1 MAWLQNQLRVTDSM
15 FKGVIFDLDGV
26 IVDSHPLHKQAW
38 RAFLAYLG
46 KEVSEADL
54 DFIFEGRKRREIL
67 IYFLGEL
74 SDSDVQLYGNK
85 KDEFFRE
92 ASADLKPISGS
103 VEFIKNV
110 RQAELSMAVATSA
123 SRQRAQWTL
132 EQLELA
138 ECFGVVVSGDD
149 VDLGKPDPAI
159 YRFAAQRLSLSPKV
173 LLAVEDSVSGV
184 RSAISAGLRCIAIAP
199 AENASP
205 LMEAGADRVVPTLM
219 NLSLHDLE
227 EMFSSDRRAGQH
239 VKSQHA
245 KSVPVSQC
253 SGR

>member
-1 MAWLQNQLRVTDSM
+1 MARVKKQLSVTNSV
-15 FKGVIFDLDGV
+15 FKGIVFDLDGV
-26 IVDSHPLHKQAW
+26 IVDSHPLHKRAW

-46 KEVSEADL
+46 KDVSEADL

-67 IYFLGEL
+67 IHFLGEL
-74 SDSDVQLYGNK
+74 SDSDIQLYGDK
-85 KDEFFRE
+85 KDEFFRQ

-103 VEFIKNV
+103 VEFINNV

-149 VDLGKPDPAI
+149 VALGKPHPAI
-159 YRFAAQRLSLSPKV
+159 YRIAAQRLSVPPEF

-184 RSAISAGLRCIAIAP
+184 RSAVSAGLRCIAIAP
-199 AENASP
+199 PENASP
-205 LMEAGADRVVPTLM
+205 LIEVGAERVVPTLM
-219 NLSLHDLE
+219 NLSIQDLE
-227 EMFSSDRRAGQH
+227 EMFSSSRRACRH
-239 VKSQHA
+239 VTFQHA
-245 KSVPVSQC
+245 KSAPVSQ
-253 SGR
+253 